1 MKSHANKLAVAVA
14 ACSLSLSGLTQA
26 QKLEE
31 VVVTASKV
39 EASIQDTPIA
49 VTAFTQEALDSQLI
63 NDSSAM
69 QFSVPNLTQTKGNF
83 SGGDIRIRGIGSGA
97 VSTFGDSGVGIHV
110 NGIYQVATRIFETQF
125 LDMERVEVL
134 RGPQGTLYGRNTT
147 GGVINLITA
156 KADPTE
162 FSASLDGTVGNYGA
176 NQGRFHVN
184 APLSDT
190 LAFRAAGMMLNRDGF
205 TENVFTGND
214 VDDRSLWSGRLSFTW
229 DAGENTQVNF
239 MYSLFEEDDSRMRS
253 QKQACNRDPAGILGC
268 LPGNPTYGVANTA
281 GGISGSLMNTIGVI
295 NTNVQSLLALSD
307 QLGITGSASNLALL
321 GPNVA
326 AGTTAFGPTDF
337 INDNNPDDRR
347 QVNMDYE
354 PTYFAEEEMFQ
365 LQLVHEEGDLTYSWS
380 TGYTENNYSSTE
392 DYEKGVADSN
402 WQPTLDTFVDLGNAT
417 ALSGG
422 QYQALLCGLAGVPA
436 AACGIP
442 GVTDIGVLGPATG
455 LNALAPFMVESVPGS
470 GVALW
475 AGNSALLGGYGAG
488 VPVLMPDGSLVYASK
503 NFGADESM
511 SDNEGWSH
519 EFRVQSNYD
528 GNLNFMLG
536 AMNLDYQDRNRYV
549 VRSTGLSFPGQV
561 LPINPAVFPAPF
573 GAANP
578 HDEVNPHMQGYE
590 NDTRLYELDAQA
602 LFGELYYDVNE
613 DLRLTFGARY
623 SEEEKKSKQ
632 RTIYVTF
639 ADLPPLDPTNNA
651 YGFPKYDQEEF
662 TWKMNA
668 TYNMSNDTMVYG
680 TISSSFKSGGVN
692 PISVD
697 DDLAD
702 PAAGGDP
709 ANLGF
714 KPEFV
719 DAFEIGLKTTFMDGA
734 AQFNG
739 AFFFYDYKDMQQ
751 SKIVSVTSLNQN
763 SDAEITGFEGEFRWA
778 ATENLEVTANFG
790 WVNAE
795 IGDYNTVDTANP
807 NARGTTEGVISVN
820 GINFIGMVNPE
831 TGANDFGNTVV
842 DGQVVPV
849 DFSRCDQ
856 PAGFPCAGY
865 RQSLNGNQI
874 ALTPEFNYNIGLIY
888 RSEMAGM
895 PLAMQ
900 TNYYWQDE
908 MYTTNFNNPGTKIE
922 DWSMWN
928 ANARLMGEDWYA
940 EVWVRNILDDDNITG
955 GYLTTSVSSLFTNQ
969 FILEPR
975 TYGLSVGLRF

>member
-1 MKSHANKLAVAVA
+1 MKSHANKLAVAIA

-31 VVVTASKV
+31 VVVTAAKV

-49 VTAFTQEALDSQLI
+49 VTAFSQEALDSQLI

-83 SGGDIRIRGIGSGA
+83 AGGDIRIRGIGSGA
-97 VSTFGDSGVGIHV
+97 VGTFGDSGVGIHV

-162 FSASLDGTVGNYGA
+162 FSASLDATVGNYGA
-176 NQGRFHVN
+176 NQGRFHIN

-205 TENVFTGND
+205 TENLFTGND

-253 QKQACNRDPAGILGC
+253 QKQACNTDPSGTLGC
-268 LPGNPTYGVANTA
+268 LPGSPTYGVANG
-281 GGISGSLMNTIGVI
+281 GGIGDALMASISGISDGSQLFLGLAGQLGLNPG
-295 NTNVQSLLALSD
+295 NAALLANTAMFGD
-307 QLGITGSASNLALL
+307 GSAVFSAPFLS
-321 GPNVA
+321 
-326 AGTTAFGPTDF
+326 
-337 INDNNPDDRR
+337 DNNPDDRR
-347 QVNMDYE
+347 KVNMDYE

-365 LQLVHEEGDLTYSWS
+365 LQLTHDEGDLTYSWS
-380 TGYTENNYSSTE
+380 TGYTENVIRSTE
-392 DYEKGVADSN
+392 DYEKGVANGS
-402 WQPTLDTFVDLGNAT
+402 WQPGLDALVDLGNAT
-417 ALSGG
+417 ALSLA
-422 QYQALLCGLAGVPA
+422 QYAAYQGA
-436 AACGIP
+436 AASFGLPSIP
-442 GVTDIGVLGPATG
+442 DSLLPFLVDFAGPGTAI
-455 LNALAPFMVESVPGS
+455 
-470 GVALW
+470 W
-475 AGNSALLGGYGAG
+475 AGNSALLGDLGSGI
-488 VPVLMPDGSLVYASK
+488 PVLMPDGTLVRTSK
-503 NFGADESM
+503 QFGADQSM
-511 SDNEGWSH
+511 GMDEGWSH
-519 EFRVQSNYD
+519 EFRVQSNFD
-528 GNLNFMLG
+528 GDLNFLLG
-536 AMNLDYQDRNRYV
+536 AMNLDYQSRGHYV
-549 VRSTGLSFPGQV
+549 VRNAGIGLPGQI
-561 LPINPAVFPAPF
+561 LPINQAVFPAPS
-573 GAANP
+573 NLTDP
-578 HDEVNPHMQGYE
+578 SNEVSPHMWGYE

-602 LFGELYYDVNE
+602 LFGELYYDVNQ

-639 ADLPPLDPTNNA
+639 ADLPPLDPENNA

-662 TWKMNA
+662 TWKLNA

-680 TISSSFKSGGVN
+680 TVSSSFKSGGVN

-719 DAFEIGLKTTFMDGA
+719 DAFEIGMKTTFMDGA

-763 SDAEITGFEGEFRWA
+763 SDAEITGFEGELRMA
-778 ATENLEVTANFG
+778 LSDNLEFTANVG
-790 WVNAE
+790 WVDAE
-795 IGDYNTVDTANP
+795 IGEYDTVDTANP
-807 NARGTTEGVISVN
+807 NAQ
-820 GINFIGMVNPE
+820 
-831 TGANDFGNTVV
+831 GNTVGVTSINGVNFIVPYV
-842 DGQVVPV
+842 DASGNLVPV
-849 DFSRCDQ
+849 DYSRCDQ
-856 PAGFPCAGY
+856 PAPFPCAGY
-865 RQSLNGNQI
+865 RQSLAGNQI
-874 ALTPEFNYNIGLIY
+874 ALTPEFNYNLGLIY
-888 RSEMAGM
+888 RSEMGGM
-895 PLAMQ
+895 PLFMQ
-900 TNYYWQDE
+900 TNYYWQDK
-908 MYTTNFNNPGTKIE
+908 MYTTNFNTPGTEIE

-928 ANARLMGEDWYA
+928 ASARVMGNGWYA
-940 EVWVRNILDDDNITG
+940 EAWVRNILDDDNITG
-955 GYLTTSVSSLFTNQ
+955 GYLTSSVSSLFTNQ

-975 TYGLSVGLRF
+975 TYGLTVGMRF

>member
-1 MKSHANKLAVAVA
+1 MKSHANKLAFAVA
-14 ACSLSLSGLTQA
+14 TCSLALSGLTQA

-31 VVVTASKV
+31 VVVTAAKV

-63 NDSSAM
+63 NDASAM

-83 SGGDIRIRGIGSGA
+83 SAGDIRIRGIGSGA
-97 VSTFGDSGVGIHV
+97 VGTFGDSGVGIHV

-156 KADPTE
+156 KADPAE
-162 FSASLDGTVGNYGA
+162 FNASLDGTVGNYGA

-205 TENVFTGND
+205 TENLFTGND

-295 NTNVQSLLALSD
+295 NTNVQSILALSD
-307 QLGITGSASNLALL
+307 QLGITGSTSNLALL

-337 INDNNPDDRR
+337 INDTNPDDRR

-380 TGYTENNYSSTE
+380 TGYTENNFSSTE

-536 AMNLDYQDRNRYV
+536 AMNLDYQSRNRYV
-549 VRSTGLSFPGQV
+549 VRSTGLSFPGQI

-639 ADLPPLDPTNNA
+639 ADLPPLDPENNA

-662 TWKMNA
+662 TWKVNA

-719 DAFEIGLKTTFMDGA
+719 DAFEIGMKTTFMDGA

-739 AFFFYDYKDMQQ
+739 AVFFYDYKDMQQ

-763 SDAEITGFEGEFRWA
+763 SDAEITGFEGELRMLL
-778 ATENLEVTANFG
+778 TDNLEFTANVG
-790 WVNAE
+790 WVDAE
-795 IGDYNTVDTANP
+795 IGDYDTVDTANP
-807 NARGTTEGVISVN
+807 NARGTTEGVRSVN
-820 GINFIGMVNPE
+820 GVNFIVPYVD
-831 TGANDFGNTVV
+831 ANGNTV
-842 DGQVVPV
+842 PV
-849 DFSRCDQ
+849 DYSRCDQ
-856 PAGFPCAGY
+856 PEPFPCAGY
-865 RQSLNGNQI
+865 RQSLAGNQI
-874 ALTPEFNYNIGLIY
+874 ALTPELNYNLGLIY
-888 RSEMAGM
+888 RSEMGGM
-895 PLAMQ
+895 PLALQ
-900 TNYYWQDE
+900 TNYYWQDK
-908 MYTTNFNNPGTKIE
+908 MYTTNFNTPGTEIE

-928 ANARLMGEDWYA
+928 ANARLMGDSWYA
-940 EVWVRNILDDDNITG
+940 ELWVRNILDDDNITG
-955 GYLTTSVSSLFTNQ
+955 GYLTSSVSNLFTNQ

-975 TYGLSVGLRF
+975 TYGLTVGMRF

>member
-97 VSTFGDSGVGIHV
+97 VGSFGDSGVGIHV

-156 KADPTE
+156 QADPTE
-162 FSASLDGTVGNYGA
+162 FSASLAGTVGNYGA
-176 NQGRFHVN
+176 NQGCFHVN

-347 QVNMDYE
+347 KVNMDYE

-380 TGYTENNYSSTE
+380 TGYTENNFSSTE

-488 VPVLMPDGSLVYASK
+488 VPVLMPDGSLFYASK

-549 VRSTGLSFPGQV
+549 VRSTGLAFPGQV
-561 LPINPAVFPAPF
+561 LPINPFVFPAPF

-578 HDEVNPHMQGYE
+578 HDEANPHMQGYE

-763 SDAEITGFEGEFRWA
+763 SDAEITGFEGELRMA
-778 ATENLEVTANFG
+778 LSENLEFTANLG
-790 WVNAE
+790 WVDAE

-807 NARGTTEGVISVN
+807 NARGTTEGVVSVN
-820 GINFIGMVNPE
+820 GVNFIVPYVD
-831 TGANDFGNTVV
+831 ASGNL
-842 DGQVVPV
+842 VPV
-849 DFSRCDQ
+849 DYSRCDQ
-856 PAGFPCAGY
+856 PAPFPCAGY
-865 RQSLNGNQI
+865 RQSLAGNQI
-874 ALTPEFNYNIGLIY
+874 ALTPELNYNLGLIY
-888 RSEMAGM
+888 KSQMGGM
-895 PLAMQ
+895 PLALQ
-900 TNYYWQDE
+900 TNYYWQDK
-908 MYTTNFNNPGTKIE
+908 MYTTNFNTPGTEIE

-928 ANARLMGEDWYA
+928 ANARVMGDDWYA
-940 EVWVRNILDDDNITG
+940 ELWVRNILDDDNITG
-955 GYLTTSVSSLFTNQ
+955 GYLTSSVSNLFTNQ

-975 TYGLSVGLRF
+975 TYGLTVGMRF

>member
-49 VTAFTQEALDSQLI
+49 VSAFSQEQLDAQLI
-63 NDSSAM
+63 NDASAM

-83 SGGDIRIRGIGSGA
+83 TAGDIRIRGIGSGA
-97 VSTFGDSGVGIHV
+97 VGSFGDSGVGIHV

-253 QKQACNRDPAGILGC
+253 QKQACNRDPQGILGC

-281 GGISGSLMNTIGVI
+281 GGISGSLMNTIGTI
-295 NTNVQSLLALSD
+295 NSNVQSLLALSD
-307 QLGITGSASNLALL
+307 QLGITGSQSNLALL

-347 QVNMDYE
+347 KVNMDYE

-380 TGYTENNYSSTE
+380 TGYTENNFSSTE

-536 AMNLDYQDRNRYV
+536 AMNLDYQSRNRYV
-549 VRSTGLSFPGQV
+549 VRSTGLAFPGQV
-561 LPINPAVFPAPF
+561 LPINPFVFPAPF

-651 YGFPKYDQEEF
+651 YGVPKYDQEEF

-719 DAFEIGLKTTFMDGA
+719 DAFEIGMKTTFMDGA

-763 SDAEITGFEGEFRWA
+763 SDAEITGFEGELRMLL
-778 ATENLEVTANFG
+778 TDNLEFTANVG
-790 WVNAE
+790 WVDAE
-795 IGDYNTVDTANP
+795 IGEYDTVDTANP
-807 NARGTTEGVISVN
+807 NARGTTEGVVSVN
-820 GINFIGMVNPE
+820 GVNFIVPYVD
-831 TGANDFGNTVV
+831 ASGNL
-842 DGQVVPV
+842 VPV
-849 DFSRCDQ
+849 DYSRCDQ
-856 PAGFPCAGY
+856 PAPFPCAGY
-865 RQSLNGNQI
+865 RQSLAGNQI
-874 ALTPEFNYNIGLIY
+874 ALTPEFNYNLGLIY
-888 RSEMAGM
+888 KSEMGGM
-895 PLAMQ
+895 PLALQ
-900 TNYYWQDE
+900 TNYYWQDK
-908 MYTTNFNNPGTKIE
+908 MYTTNFNSPGTEIE

-928 ANARLMGEDWYA
+928 ANARLMGDSWYA
-940 EVWVRNILDDDNITG
+940 ELWVRNILDDDNITG
-955 GYLTTSVSSLFTNQ
+955 GYLTSSVSNLFTNQ

-975 TYGLSVGLRF
+975 TYGLTVGMRF

>member
-31 VVVTASKV
+31 VVVTAAKV

-49 VTAFTQEALDSQLI
+49 VTAFSQEALDSQLI

-83 SGGDIRIRGIGSGA
+83 TGGDIRIRGIGSGA
-97 VSTFGDSGVGIHV
+97 VGTFGDSGVGIHV

-162 FSASLDGTVGNYGA
+162 FSASLDATVGNYGA
-176 NQGRFHVN
+176 NQGRFHIN
-184 APLSDT
+184 TPLSDT

-253 QKQACNRDPAGILGC
+253 QKQACNTDPSGTLGC
-268 LPGNPTYGVANTA
+268 LPGSPTYGVANG
-281 GGISGSLMNTIGVI
+281 GGIGDALMASISGISDGSQLFLGLAGQLGLNPG
-295 NTNVQSLLALSD
+295 NAALLANTAMFGD
-307 QLGITGSASNLALL
+307 GSAVFSAPFLS
-321 GPNVA
+321 
-326 AGTTAFGPTDF
+326 
-337 INDNNPDDRR
+337 DNNPDDRR
-347 QVNMDYE
+347 KVNMDYE

-365 LQLVHEEGDLTYSWS
+365 LQLTHDEGDLTYSWS
-380 TGYTENNYSSTE
+380 TGYTENVVRATE
-392 DYEKGVADSN
+392 DYEKGVANGS
-402 WQPTLDTFVDLGNAT
+402 WQPGLDALVDLGNAT
-417 ALSGG
+417 PLSMAQYAQYQQIAAGSGG
-422 QYQALLCGLAGVPA
+422 ALPA
-436 AACGIP
+436 IP
-442 GVTDIGVLGPATG
+442 DSL
-455 LNALAPFMVESVPGS
+455 LPFMVDFMGPGS
-470 GVALW
+470 AFW
-475 AGNSALLGGYGAG
+475 AGNSALLGDLGSGI
-488 VPVLMPDGSLVYASK
+488 PVLMPDGTLVRTSK
-503 NFGADESM
+503 QFGADQSM
-511 SDNEGWSH
+511 GMDEGWSH
-519 EFRVQSNYD
+519 EFRVQSNFD
-528 GNLNFMLG
+528 GDLNFLLG
-536 AMNLDYQDRNRYV
+536 AMNLDYQSGGHYV
-549 VRSTGLSFPGQV
+549 VRNAGIGLPGQI
-561 LPINPAVFPAPF
+561 LPIDPRVFPAPS
-573 GAANP
+573 NLTDP
-578 HDEVNPHMQGYE
+578 SNEVSPHMWGYE

-602 LFGELYYDVNE
+602 LFGELYYDVNQ

-639 ADLPPLDPTNNA
+639 ADLPPLDPENNA

-662 TWKMNA
+662 TWKLNA

-680 TISSSFKSGGVN
+680 TVSSSFKSGGVN

-719 DAFEIGLKTTFMDGA
+719 DAFEIGMKTTFMDGA

-763 SDAEITGFEGEFRWA
+763 SDAEITGFEGELRMA
-778 ATENLEVTANFG
+778 LTDSLEFTANVG
-790 WVNAE
+790 WVDAE
-795 IGDYNTVDTANP
+795 IGEYDTVDTANP
-807 NARGTTEGVISVN
+807 NARGNTEGVTSVN
-820 GINFIGMVNPE
+820 GVNFIVPY
-831 TGANDFGNTVV
+831 TDASGNL
-842 DGQVVPV
+842 VPV
-849 DFSRCDQ
+849 DYSRCDQ
-856 PAGFPCAGY
+856 PAPFPCAGY
-865 RQSLNGNQI
+865 RQSLAGNQI
-874 ALTPEFNYNIGLIY
+874 ALTPEFNYNLGLIY
-888 RSEMAGM
+888 RSEMGGM
-895 PLAMQ
+895 PLFMQ
-900 TNYYWQDE
+900 TNYYWQDK
-908 MYTTNFNNPGTKIE
+908 MYTTNFNTPGTEIE

-928 ANARLMGEDWYA
+928 ASARVMGNGWYA
-940 EVWVRNILDDDNITG
+940 EAWVRNILDDDNITG
-955 GYLTTSVSSLFTNQ
+955 GYLTSSVSSLFTNQ

-975 TYGLSVGLRF
+975 TYGLTVGMRF

>member
-49 VTAFTQEALDSQLI
+49 VSAFSQEQLDAQLI
-63 NDSSAM
+63 NDASAM

-83 SGGDIRIRGIGSGA
+83 TAGDIRIRGIGSGA
-97 VSTFGDSGVGIHV
+97 VGSFGDSGVGIHV
-110 NGIYQVATRIFETQF
+110 NGIYQVSTRIFETQF

-268 LPGNPTYGVANTA
+268 LPGNPTYGVANTS
-281 GGISGSLMNTIGVI
+281 GGISGSLMNTIGSI
-295 NTNVQSLLALSD
+295 NANVQSLLALSD
-307 QLGITGSASNLALL
+307 QLGITGSMSNAMLL

-347 QVNMDYE
+347 KVNMDYE

-380 TGYTENNYSSTE
+380 TGYTEDNFSSTE

-536 AMNLDYQDRNRYV
+536 AMNLDYQSRNRYV
-549 VRSTGLSFPGQV
+549 VRSTGLAFPGQV
-561 LPINPAVFPAPF
+561 LPINAAVFPAPF

-623 SEEEKKSKQ
+623 SEEEKSSKQ

-651 YGFPKYDQEEF
+651 YGIPKYDQEEF
-662 TWKMNA
+662 TWKINA

-719 DAFEIGLKTTFMDGA
+719 DAFEIGMKTTFMDGA

-763 SDAEITGFEGEFRWA
+763 SDAEITGFEGELRMLL
-778 ATENLEVTANFG
+778 TDNLEFTANVG
-790 WVNAE
+790 WVDAE
-795 IGDYNTVDTANP
+795 IGEYDTVDTANP
-807 NARGTTEGVISVN
+807 NARGTTEGVVSVN
-820 GINFIGMVNPE
+820 GVNFIVPYVD
-831 TGANDFGNTVV
+831 ASGNL
-842 DGQVVPV
+842 VPV
-849 DFSRCDQ
+849 DYSRCDQ
-856 PAGFPCAGY
+856 PAPFPCAGY
-865 RQSLNGNQI
+865 RQSLAGNQI
-874 ALTPEFNYNIGLIY
+874 ALTPEFNYNLGLIY
-888 RSEMAGM
+888 KSEMGGM
-895 PLAMQ
+895 PLALQ
-900 TNYYWQDE
+900 TNYYWQDK
-908 MYTTNFNNPGTKIE
+908 MYTTNFNTPGTEIE

-928 ANARLMGEDWYA
+928 ANARLMGDSWYA
-940 EVWVRNILDDDNITG
+940 ELWVRNILDDDNITG
-955 GYLTTSVSSLFTNQ
+955 GYLTSSVSNLFTNQ

-975 TYGLSVGLRF
+975 TYGLTVGMRF

>member
-49 VTAFTQEALDSQLI
+49 VSAFSQEQLDAQLI
-63 NDSSAM
+63 NDASAM

-83 SGGDIRIRGIGSGA
+83 TAGDIRIRGIGSGA
-97 VSTFGDSGVGIHV
+97 VGSFGDSGVGIHV
-110 NGIYQVATRIFETQF
+110 NGIYQVSTRIFETQF

-268 LPGNPTYGVANTA
+268 LPGNPTYGVANTS
-281 GGISGSLMNTIGVI
+281 GGISGSLMNTIGTI
-295 NTNVQSLLALSD
+295 NSNVQSLLALSD
-307 QLGITGSASNLALL
+307 QLGITGSMSNAMLL

-347 QVNMDYE
+347 KVNMDYE

-380 TGYTENNYSSTE
+380 TGYTENNFSSTE

-536 AMNLDYQDRNRYV
+536 AMNLDYQSRNRYV
-549 VRSTGLSFPGQV
+549 VRSTGLAFPGQV
-561 LPINPAVFPAPF
+561 LPINAAVFPAPF

-623 SEEEKKSKQ
+623 SEEQKSSKQ

-651 YGFPKYDQEEF
+651 YGVPKYDQEEF

-719 DAFEIGLKTTFMDGA
+719 DAFEIGMKTTFMDGA

-763 SDAEITGFEGEFRWA
+763 SDAEITGFEGELRMLL
-778 ATENLEVTANFG
+778 TDNLEFTANVG
-790 WVNAE
+790 WVDAE
-795 IGDYNTVDTANP
+795 IGEYDTVDTANP
-807 NARGTTEGVISVN
+807 NARGTTEGVVSVN
-820 GINFIGMVNPE
+820 GVNFIVPYVD
-831 TGANDFGNTVV
+831 ASGNL
-842 DGQVVPV
+842 VPV
-849 DFSRCDQ
+849 DYSRCDQ
-856 PAGFPCAGY
+856 PAPFPCAGY
-865 RQSLNGNQI
+865 RQSLAGNQI
-874 ALTPEFNYNIGLIY
+874 ALTPEFNYNLGLIY
-888 RSEMAGM
+888 KSEMGGM
-895 PLAMQ
+895 PLALQ
-900 TNYYWQDE
+900 TNYYWQDK
-908 MYTTNFNNPGTKIE
+908 MYTTNFNTPGTEIE

-928 ANARLMGEDWYA
+928 ANARLMGDSWYA
-940 EVWVRNILDDDNITG
+940 ELWVRNILDDDNITG
-955 GYLTTSVSSLFTNQ
+955 GYLTSSVSNLFTNQ

-975 TYGLSVGLRF
+975 TYGLTVGMRF

>member
-49 VTAFTQEALDSQLI
+49 VSAFSQEQLDAQLI
-63 NDSSAM
+63 NDASAM

-83 SGGDIRIRGIGSGA
+83 TAGDIRIRGIGSGA
-97 VSTFGDSGVGIHV
+97 VGSFGDSGVGIHV

-268 LPGNPTYGVANTA
+268 LPGNPTYGVANTS
-281 GGISGSLMNTIGVI
+281 GGISGSLMNTIGTI
-295 NTNVQSLLALSD
+295 NSNVQSLLALSD
-307 QLGITGSASNLALL
+307 QLGITGSMSNAMLL

-347 QVNMDYE
+347 KVNMDYE

-380 TGYTENNYSSTE
+380 TGYTENNFSSTE

-536 AMNLDYQDRNRYV
+536 AMNLDYQSRNRYV
-549 VRSTGLSFPGQV
+549 VRSTGLAFPGQV
-561 LPINPAVFPAPF
+561 LPINAAVFPAPF

-623 SEEEKKSKQ
+623 SEEQKSSKQ

-651 YGFPKYDQEEF
+651 YGVPKYDQEEF

-719 DAFEIGLKTTFMDGA
+719 DAFEIGMKTTFMDGA

-763 SDAEITGFEGEFRWA
+763 SDAEITGFEGELRMLL
-778 ATENLEVTANFG
+778 TDNLEFTANVG
-790 WVNAE
+790 WVDAE
-795 IGDYNTVDTANP
+795 IGEYDTVDTANP
-807 NARGTTEGVISVN
+807 NARGTTEGVVSVN
-820 GINFIGMVNPE
+820 GVNFIVPYVD
-831 TGANDFGNTVV
+831 ASGNL
-842 DGQVVPV
+842 VPV
-849 DFSRCDQ
+849 DYSRCDQ
-856 PAGFPCAGY
+856 PAPFPCAGY
-865 RQSLNGNQI
+865 RQSLAGNQI
-874 ALTPEFNYNIGLIY
+874 ALTPEFNYNLGLIY
-888 RSEMAGM
+888 KSEMGGM
-895 PLAMQ
+895 PLALQ
-900 TNYYWQDE
+900 TNYYWQDK
-908 MYTTNFNNPGTKIE
+908 MYTTNFNTPGTEIE

-928 ANARLMGEDWYA
+928 ANARLMGDSWYA
-940 EVWVRNILDDDNITG
+940 ELWVRNILDDDNITG
-955 GYLTTSVSSLFTNQ
+955 GYLTSSVSNLFTNQ

-975 TYGLSVGLRF
+975 TYGLTVGMRF

>member
-1 MKSHANKLAVAVA
+1 MKSHANKLAVAIA

-31 VVVTASKV
+31 VVVTAAKV

-49 VTAFTQEALDSQLI
+49 VTAFSQEALDSQLI

-83 SGGDIRIRGIGSGA
+83 AGGDIRIRGIGSGA
-97 VSTFGDSGVGIHV
+97 VGTFGDSGVGIHV

-162 FSASLDGTVGNYGA
+162 FSASLDATVGNYGA
-176 NQGRFHVN
+176 NQGRFHIN

-205 TENVFTGND
+205 TENLFTGND

-229 DAGENTQVNF
+229 DAGENTQVSF

-253 QKQACNRDPAGILGC
+253 QKQACNTDPSGTLGC
-268 LPGNPTYGVANTA
+268 LPGSPTYGVANG
-281 GGISGSLMNTIGVI
+281 GGIGDALMASISGISDGSQLFLGLAGQLGLNPG
-295 NTNVQSLLALSD
+295 NAALLANTAMFGD
-307 QLGITGSASNLALL
+307 GSAVFSAPFLS
-321 GPNVA
+321 
-326 AGTTAFGPTDF
+326 
-337 INDNNPDDRR
+337 DNNPDDRR
-347 QVNMDYE
+347 KVNMDYE

-365 LQLVHEEGDLTYSWS
+365 LQLTHDEGDLTYSWS
-380 TGYTENNYSSTE
+380 TGYTENVIRSTE
-392 DYEKGVADSN
+392 DYEKGVANGS
-402 WQPTLDTFVDLGNAT
+402 WQPGLDALVDLGNAT
-417 ALSGG
+417 ALSLA
-422 QYQALLCGLAGVPA
+422 QYAAYQGA
-436 AACGIP
+436 AASLGLPSIP
-442 GVTDIGVLGPATG
+442 DSLLPFLVDFAGPGTAI
-455 LNALAPFMVESVPGS
+455 
-470 GVALW
+470 W
-475 AGNSALLGGYGAG
+475 AGNSALLGDLGSGI
-488 VPVLMPDGSLVYASK
+488 PVLMPDGTLVRTSK
-503 NFGADESM
+503 QFGADQSM
-511 SDNEGWSH
+511 GMDEGWSH
-519 EFRVQSNYD
+519 EFRVQSNFD
-528 GNLNFMLG
+528 GDLNFLLG
-536 AMNLDYQDRNRYV
+536 AMNLDYQSRGHYV
-549 VRSTGLSFPGQV
+549 VRNAGIGLPGQI
-561 LPINPAVFPAPF
+561 LPINQAVFPAPS
-573 GAANP
+573 NLTDP
-578 HDEVNPHMQGYE
+578 SNEVSPHMWGYE

-602 LFGELYYDVNE
+602 LFGELYYDVNQ

-639 ADLPPLDPTNNA
+639 ADLPPLDPENNA

-662 TWKMNA
+662 TWKLNA

-680 TISSSFKSGGVN
+680 TVSSSFKSGGVN

-719 DAFEIGLKTTFMDGA
+719 DAFEIGMKTTFMDGA

-763 SDAEITGFEGEFRWA
+763 SDAEITGFEGELRMA
-778 ATENLEVTANFG
+778 LSDNLEFTANVG
-790 WVNAE
+790 WVDAE
-795 IGDYNTVDTANP
+795 IGEYDTVDTANP
-807 NARGTTEGVISVN
+807 NAQ
-820 GINFIGMVNPE
+820 
-831 TGANDFGNTVV
+831 GNTVGVTSINGVNFIVPYV
-842 DGQVVPV
+842 DASGNLVPV
-849 DFSRCDQ
+849 DYSRCDQ
-856 PAGFPCAGY
+856 PAPFPCAGY
-865 RQSLNGNQI
+865 RQSLAGNQI
-874 ALTPEFNYNIGLIY
+874 ALTPEFNYNLGLIY
-888 RSEMAGM
+888 RSEMGGM
-895 PLAMQ
+895 PLFMQ
-900 TNYYWQDE
+900 TNYYWQDK
-908 MYTTNFNNPGTKIE
+908 MYTTNFNTPGTEIE

-928 ANARLMGEDWYA
+928 ASARVMGNGWYA
-940 EVWVRNILDDDNITG
+940 EAWVRNILDDDNITG
-955 GYLTTSVSSLFTNQ
+955 GYLTSSVSSLFTNQ

-975 TYGLSVGLRF
+975 TYGLTVGMRF

>member
-1 MKSHANKLAVAVA
+1 MKSHANKLAAAVA
-14 ACSLSLSGLTQA
+14 ACSLSLSGFTQA

-31 VVVTASKV
+31 VVVTAAKV

-83 SGGDIRIRGIGSGA
+83 SSGDIRIRGIGSGA
-97 VSTFGDSGVGIHV
+97 VSVFGDSGVGIHV
-110 NGIYQVATRIFETQF
+110 NSIYQVATRIFETQF

-253 QKQACNRDPAGILGC
+253 QKQACKTDPSGILGC
-268 LPGNPTYGVANTA
+268 LPGRPEYGVANTA
-281 GGISGSLMNTIGVI
+281 GGIATSLMNTIGVI

-337 INDNNPDDRR
+337 INDTNPDDRR

-380 TGYTENNYSSTE
+380 TGYTENNFSSTE

-536 AMNLDYQDRNRYV
+536 AMNLDYQSRNRYV
-549 VRSTGLSFPGQV
+549 VRSTGLSFPGQI

-639 ADLPPLDPTNNA
+639 ADLPPLDPENNA

-662 TWKMNA
+662 TWKVNA

-719 DAFEIGLKTTFMDGA
+719 DAFEIGMKTTFMDGA

-739 AFFFYDYKDMQQ
+739 AVFFYDYKDMQQ

-763 SDAEITGFEGEFRWA
+763 SDAEITGFEGELRMLL
-778 ATENLEVTANFG
+778 TDNLEFTANVG
-790 WVNAE
+790 WVDAE
-795 IGDYNTVDTANP
+795 IGDYDTVDTANP
-807 NARGTTEGVISVN
+807 NARGTTEGVRSVN
-820 GINFIGMVNPE
+820 GVNFIVPYVD
-831 TGANDFGNTVV
+831 ANGNTV
-842 DGQVVPV
+842 PV
-849 DFSRCDQ
+849 DYSRCDQ
-856 PAGFPCAGY
+856 PEPFPCAGY
-865 RQSLNGNQI
+865 RQSLAGNQI
-874 ALTPEFNYNIGLIY
+874 ALTPELNYNLGLIY
-888 RSEMAGM
+888 RSEMGGM
-895 PLAMQ
+895 PLALQ
-900 TNYYWQDE
+900 TNYYWQDK
-908 MYTTNFNNPGTKIE
+908 MYTTNFNTPGTEIE

-928 ANARLMGEDWYA
+928 ANARLMGDSWYA
-940 EVWVRNILDDDNITG
+940 ELWVRNILDDDNITG
-955 GYLTTSVSSLFTNQ
+955 GYLTSSVSNLFTNQ

-975 TYGLSVGLRF
+975 TYGLTVGMRF

>member
-49 VTAFTQEALDSQLI
+49 VTAFSQEALDSQLI

-69 QFSVPNLTQTKGNF
+69 QFSVPNLNQTKGNF
-83 SGGDIRIRGIGSGA
+83 SAGDIRIRGIGSGA
-97 VSTFGDSGVGIHV
+97 VGTFGDSGVGIHV

-156 KADPTE
+156 KADPSE
-162 FSASLDGTVGNYGA
+162 FNASIDATVGNYGA

-184 APLSDT
+184 TPLSDT
-190 LAFRAAGMMLNRDGF
+190 LAFRAAGLMLNRDGF
-205 TENVFTGND
+205 TTNEFTGND

-253 QKQACNRDPAGILGC
+253 QKQACNTDPAGILGC

-281 GGISGSLMNTIGVI
+281 GGISGSLMSTIGTI
-295 NTNVQSLLALSD
+295 NSNVQSLLALSD
-307 QLGITGSASNLALL
+307 QLGITGSMSNAALL

-347 QVNMDYE
+347 RVNMDYE

-436 AACGIP
+436 ANCGIP

-488 VPVLMPDGSLVYASK
+488 VPVLMPDGTLVYASK

-528 GNLNFMLG
+528 GNLNFMIG
-536 AMNLDYQDRNRYV
+536 AMNLDYQGRNRYV
-549 VRSTGLSFPGQV
+549 VRSTGLSFPGAV

-573 GAANP
+573 GAADP
-578 HDEVNPHMQGYE
+578 HDETNPHMLGYE

-613 DLRLTFGARY
+613 DLRLTVGARY

-639 ADLPPLDPTNNA
+639 ADLPPLDPENNA

-662 TWKMNA
+662 TWKLNA
-668 TYNMSNDTMVYG
+668 TYNMSSDTMVYG

-719 DAFEIGLKTTFMDGA
+719 DAFEIGMKTTFMDGA

-763 SDAEITGFEGEFRWA
+763 SDAEITGFEGELRWLLSD
-778 ATENLEVTANFG
+778 NLELTANLG
-790 WVNAE
+790 WVDAE

-807 NARGTTEGVISVN
+807 NARGTTEGVVSVN
-820 GINFIGMVNPE
+820 GVNFIVPY
-831 TGANDFGNTVV
+831 ADASGNL
-842 DGQVVPV
+842 VPV
-849 DFSRCDQ
+849 DYSRCDQ
-856 PAGFPCAGY
+856 PAPFPCAGY
-865 RQSLNGNQI
+865 RQSLAGNQI
-874 ALTPEFNYNIGLIY
+874 ALTPEINYNLGLIY
-888 RSEMAGM
+888 TSEMGGM
-895 PLAMQ
+895 PLALQ
-900 TNYYWQDE
+900 TNYYWQDK
-908 MYTTNFNNPGTKIE
+908 MYTTNFNTPGTEIE

-928 ANARLMGEDWYA
+928 ANARVMGDGWYA

-955 GYLTTSVSSLFTNQ
+955 GYLTSSVSNLFTNQ

-975 TYGLSVGLRF
+975 TYGLTVGMRF

>member
-97 VSTFGDSGVGIHV
+97 VGSFGDSGVGIHV

-347 QVNMDYE
+347 KVNMDYE

-380 TGYTENNYSSTE
+380 TGYTENNFSSTE

-488 VPVLMPDGSLVYASK
+488 VPVLMPDGSLFYASK

-549 VRSTGLSFPGQV
+549 VRSTGLAFPGQV
-561 LPINPAVFPAPF
+561 LPINPFVFPAPF

-578 HDEVNPHMQGYE
+578 HDEANPHMQGYE

-763 SDAEITGFEGEFRWA
+763 SDAEITGFEGELRMA
-778 ATENLEVTANFG
+778 LSENLEFTANLG
-790 WVNAE
+790 WVDAE
-795 IGDYNTVDTANP
+795 IGEYNTVDTANP
-807 NARGTTEGVISVN
+807 NARGTTEGVVSVN
-820 GINFIGMVNPE
+820 GVNFIVPYVD
-831 TGANDFGNTVV
+831 ASGNL
-842 DGQVVPV
+842 VPV
-849 DFSRCDQ
+849 DYSRCDQ
-856 PAGFPCAGY
+856 PAPFPCAGY
-865 RQSLNGNQI
+865 RQSLAGNQI
-874 ALTPEFNYNIGLIY
+874 ALTPELNYNLGLIY
-888 RSEMAGM
+888 KSQMGGM
-895 PLAMQ
+895 PLALQ
-900 TNYYWQDE
+900 TNYYWQDK
-908 MYTTNFNNPGTKIE
+908 MYTTNFNTPGTEIE

-928 ANARLMGEDWYA
+928 ANARLMGDSWYA
-940 EVWVRNILDDDNITG
+940 ELWVRNILDDDNITG
-955 GYLTTSVSSLFTNQ
+955 GYLTTSVSNLFTNQ

-975 TYGLSVGLRF
+975 TYGLTVGMRF

>member
-31 VVVTASKV
+31 VVVTAAKV

-49 VTAFTQEALDSQLI
+49 VTAFSQEALDSQLI
-63 NDSSAM
+63 NDASAM

-83 SGGDIRIRGIGSGA
+83 TAGDVRIRGIGSGA
-97 VSTFGDSGVGIHV
+97 VCTFGDSGVGIHV
-110 NGIYQVATRIFETQF
+110 NGIYQVSTRIFETQF

-162 FSASLDGTVGNYGA
+162 FSASLDATVGNYGA
-176 NQGRFHVN
+176 NQGRFHIN
-184 APLSDT
+184 TPLSDT

-205 TENVFTGND
+205 TTNEYTGND

-253 QKQACNRDPAGILGC
+253 QKQACNTDPAGILGC
-268 LPGNPTYGVANTA
+268 LPGTPTYGVANG
-281 GGISGSLMNTIGVI
+281 GGIGDALMASISGISDGSQLFLGLAGQLGLNPG
-295 NTNVQSLLALSD
+295 NQALLANTAMFGD
-307 QLGITGSASNLALL
+307 GSA
-321 GPNVA
+321 V
-326 AGTTAFGPTDF
+326 FGAPF
-337 INDNNPDDRR
+337 LSDNNPDDRR
-347 QVNMDYE
+347 KVNMDYE

-365 LQLVHEEGDLTYSWS
+365 LQLTHDEGDLTYSWS
-380 TGYTENNYSSTE
+380 TGYTENAIRSTE
-392 DYEKGVADSN
+392 DYEKGVANGS
-402 WQPTLDTFVDLGNAT
+402 WQPGLDALVDLGNAT
-417 ALSGG
+417 PLSLA
-422 QYQALLCGLAGVPA
+422 QYAAYHGAAPAFGLPSIPDSLLPFLVDYAG
-436 AACGIP
+436 P
-442 GVTDIGVLGPATG
+442 GTAI
-455 LNALAPFMVESVPGS
+455 
-470 GVALW
+470 W
-475 AGNSALLGGYGAG
+475 AGNSALLGGLSAG
-488 VPVLMPDGSLVYASK
+488 IPLLMPDGTLVRTSRQ
-503 NFGADESM
+503 FGADQSM

-519 EFRVQSNYD
+519 EFRVQSNFD
-528 GNLNFMLG
+528 GDLNFMIG
-536 AMNLDYQDRNRYV
+536 AFNLDYEGRNHYV
-549 VRSTGLSFPGQV
+549 VRNAGIGLPGQI
-561 LPINPAVFPAPF
+561 LPINNAVFPAPS
-573 GAANP
+573 NLTTP
-578 HDEVNPHMQGYE
+578 HDEVNPHMWGYE

-602 LFGELYYDVNE
+602 LFGELYYDVNQ
-613 DLRLTFGARY
+613 DLRLTLGARY

-639 ADLPPLDPTNNA
+639 SDLPPLDPENNA

-662 TWKMNA
+662 TWKLNA
-668 TYNMSNDTMVYG
+668 TYNMSDDTMVYG

-719 DAFEIGLKTTFMDGA
+719 DAFELGMKTTFMDGA

-763 SDAEITGFEGEFRWA
+763 SDAEITGFEGELRMA
-778 ATENLEVTANFG
+778 LSDSLEFTANVG
-790 WVNAE
+790 WVDAE
-795 IGDYNTVDTANP
+795 IGEYDTVDTANP
-807 NARGTTEGVISVN
+807 NARGNTEGVTSIN
-820 GINFIGMVNPE
+820 GVNFIVPY
-831 TGANDFGNTVV
+831 ADASGNL
-842 DGQVVPV
+842 VPI
-849 DFSRCDQ
+849 DYSRCDQ
-856 PAGFPCAGY
+856 PAPFPCAGY
-865 RQSLNGNQI
+865 RQSLAGNQI
-874 ALTPEFNYNIGLIY
+874 ALTPEFNYNLGLIY
-888 RSEMAGM
+888 RSEMGGM
-895 PLAMQ
+895 PLFMQ
-900 TNYYWQDE
+900 TNYYWQDK
-908 MYTTNFNNPGTKIE
+908 MYTTNFNTPGTEIE

-928 ANARLMGEDWYA
+928 ASARVMGNGWYA
-940 EVWVRNILDDDNITG
+940 EAWVRNILDDDNITG
-955 GYLTTSVSSLFTNQ
+955 GYLTSSVSSLFTNQ

-975 TYGLSVGLRF
+975 TYGLTVGMRF

>member
-1 MKSHANKLAVAVA
+1 MKSHAKKLAVAVA

-31 VVVTASKV
+31 VVVTAAKV

-49 VTAFTQEALDSQLI
+49 VSAFSQEQLDAQLI
-63 NDSSAM
+63 NDASAM

-83 SGGDIRIRGIGSGA
+83 TAGDIRIRGIGSGA
-97 VSTFGDSGVGIHV
+97 VGTFGDSGVGIHV
-110 NGIYQVATRIFETQF
+110 NGIYQVSTRIFETQF

-156 KADPTE
+156 KADPSE
-162 FSASLDGTVGNYGA
+162 FNASIDATVGNYGA

-184 APLSDT
+184 TPLSDT

-205 TENVFTGND
+205 TENVYTGND

-239 MYSLFEEDDSRMRS
+239 MYSMFEEDDSRMRS
-253 QKQACNRDPAGILGC
+253 QKQACNTDPAGILGC
-268 LPGNPTYGVANTA
+268 LPGTPTYGVANG
-281 GGISGSLMNTIGVI
+281 GGIGDSLMDSISGISDGAQTFLG
-295 NTNVQSLLALSD
+295 LAAA
-307 QLGITGSASNLALL
+307 QLGINPGNAGLLANTSLLGDGSAVFVR
-321 GPNVA
+321 PFQ
-326 AGTTAFGPTDF
+326 T
-337 INDNNPDDRR
+337 DNNPDDRR
-347 QVNMDYE
+347 KVNMDYE

-365 LQLVHEEGDLTYSWS
+365 LQLTHDEGDLTYSWS
-380 TGYTENNYSSTE
+380 TGYTETMFRSTE
-392 DYEKGVADSN
+392 DYEKGVTTGS
-402 WQPTLDTFVDLGNAT
+402 WQPGLDALVDLGNAT
-417 ALSGG
+417 ALSLAQYA
-422 QYQALLCGLAGVPA
+422 QYQQVA
-436 AACGIP
+436 AASGGALPAIP
-442 GVTDIGVLGPATG
+442 DSL
-455 LNALAPFMVESVPGS
+455 LPFMVDFAGPGT
-470 GVALW
+470 AIW

-488 VPVLMPDGSLVYASK
+488 IPVLMPDGTLVRTGRQ
-503 NFGADESM
+503 FGADQSM

-519 EFRVQSNYD
+519 EFRVQSNFD
-528 GNLNFMLG
+528 GDLNFMIG
-536 AMNLDYQDRNRYV
+536 AFNLDYEGRNHYV
-549 VRSTGLSFPGQV
+549 VRNAGLGLPGQI
-561 LPINPAVFPAPF
+561 LPINQAVFPAPS
-573 GAANP
+573 NLTDP
-578 HDEVNPHMQGYE
+578 SNEVNPHMWGYE

-602 LFGELYYDVNE
+602 LFGELYYDVNQ

-639 ADLPPLDPTNNA
+639 ADLPPLDSENNA

-668 TYNMSNDTMVYG
+668 TYNMSDDTMVYG

-719 DAFEIGLKTTFMDGA
+719 DAFELGMKTTFMDGA

-763 SDAEITGFEGEFRWA
+763 SDAEITGFEGELRMLLA
-778 ATENLEVTANFG
+778 DNLEFTANVG
-790 WVNAE
+790 WVDAE
-795 IGDYNTVDTANP
+795 LGEYNTVDTANP
-807 NARGTTEGVISVN
+807 NARGTTEGVTSVN
-820 GINFIGMVNPE
+820 GVNFIIPY
-831 TGANDFGNTVV
+831 ADASGNI
-842 DGQVVPV
+842 VPV
-849 DFSRCDQ
+849 DYSRCDQ
-856 PAGFPCAGY
+856 PAPFPCAGY
-865 RQSLNGNQI
+865 RQSLAGNQI
-874 ALTPEFNYNIGLIY
+874 ALTPEFNYNLGLIY
-888 RSEMAGM
+888 TSEMGGM
-895 PLAMQ
+895 PLAIQ
-900 TNYYWQDE
+900 TNYYWQDK
-908 MYTTNFNNPGTKIE
+908 MYTTNFNSSSNQIE

-928 ANARLMGEDWYA
+928 ANARIMGDGWYA
-940 EVWVRNILDDDNITG
+940 EAWVRNILDDDNITG
-955 GYLTTSVSSLFTNQ
+955 GYLTSSVSSLFTNQ

-975 TYGLSVGLRF
+975 TYGLTVGMRF